1 MKRTLVKVISSTM
14 CALMAAMLPMYTA
27 KAAGP
32 EYEDVVMEN
41 SPRYFYVGEDYYRF
55 ELIFEGGLESYSW
68 SYLETQPTVGIQ
80 VERIASTEASF
91 PDDLLTNQEVKAIEI
106 TRLRNALAHIE
117 DQENA
122 ETDWD
127 GNGQFD
133 IFDLVLAAR
142 KYANNPMNYLYGEN
156 MTLDNFVGLLNYYD
170 ELGET
175 KFVVK
180 PNDVVPAVTTEP
192 VTTSETTTT
201 MTQPVTTTAVAPKT
215 TSTTTS
221 TMTTSTT
228 TSTTTT
234 STTTSTTTTS
244 TTTSTTTTS
253 TTTSTTTTS
262 TTTSTTTT
270 STTTS
275 TTTTSTTT
283 STTTTSTTTSTTTTS
298 TTTSTTTTSTTTSTT
313 TTSTT
318 TSTTTTSTTT
328 SMTTTST
335 TTSMTTTSTTTS
347 ATIEWTPPT
356 QDDIGEEFG
365 FAPSDEEYE
374 GLVAS
379 AELFGLDYYKIIWTD
394 ELIEYSLVIPSN
406 TYATIANLGDWIC
419 FQVCPIQDAEKI
431 LPEYNWKETGHNLAV
446 WRPETDGINF
456 NTCSKDLY
464 WDGHYGFVIIPLKPN
479 EEGQLVEDLRLLY
492 PISE

>member
-80 VERIASTEASF
+80 VERIASTEASY

-221 TMTTSTT
+221 TMATSTT

-234 STTTSTTTTS
+234 STTTSTTTTF
-244 TTTSTTTTS
+244 TTISKTTTS
-253 TTTSTTTTS
+253 TTTSM
-262 TTTSTTTT
+262 
-270 STTTS
+270 
-275 TTTTSTTT
+275 
-283 STTTTSTTTSTTTTS
+283 TTTSTTTSTTTTS

-335 TTSMTTTSTTTS
+335 TTSTTTTSTTTS
-347 ATIEWTPPT
+347 TTIEWTPPT
-356 QDDIGEEFG
+356 QEDIINPEG
-365 FAPSDEEYE
+365 FSPSDEEYE
-374 GLVAS
+374 GLIDS
-379 AELFGLDYYKIIWTD
+379 AELFGLEYYKIIWTD
-394 ELIEYSLVIPSN
+394 ELIPYSLVIPSDSYSGIN
-406 TYATIANLGDWIC
+406 NLVGYLC
-419 FQVCPIQDAEKI
+419 YQVCPIEDSEKI
-431 LPEYNWKETGHNLAV
+431 RPEYNWEVTGRDLMV
-446 WRPETDGINF
+446 WRPNLDETIDF
-456 NTCSKDLY
+456 HTCSKDLY
-464 WDGHYGFVIIPLKPN
+464 WDGYYGFVIIPLKLN
-479 EEGQLVEDLRLLY
+479 EEGQLVEDLCLLY
-492 PISE
+492 PSSE

>member
-55 ELIFEGGLESYSW
+55 NLIFEGGLESYSW
-68 SYLETQPTVGIQ
+68 NYLETQPTVGIQ
-80 VERIASTEASF
+80 VERIASAEASY

-117 DQENA
+117 DQVNA

-228 TSTTTT
+228 TSM
-234 STTTSTTTTS
+234 
-244 TTTSTTTTS
+244 
-253 TTTSTTTTS
+253 
-262 TTTSTTTT
+262 
-270 STTTS
+270 
-275 TTTTSTTT
+275 
-283 STTTTSTTTSTTTTS
+283 TTTSTTTSTTTTS

-335 TTSMTTTSTTTS
+335 TTSTTTTSTTTS
-347 ATIEWTPPT
+347 TTTTSTTTSTTTTSTTTSTTTTSTTTSMTTTSTTIEWTPPT
-356 QDDIGEEFG
+356 QEDIINPEG
-365 FAPSDEEYE
+365 FSPSDEEYE
-374 GLVAS
+374 GLIAS
-379 AELFGLDYYKIIWTD
+379 AELFGLEYYKIIWTD
-394 ELIEYSLVIPSN
+394 ELIEYSLVIPSDR
-406 TYATIANLGDWIC
+406 TMDVGYWC
-419 FQVCPIQDAEKI
+419 FQVCPVQDSEKI
-431 LPEYNWKETGHNLAV
+431 LPDYNWKETGHNLAV
-446 WRPETDGINF
+446 WRPETDGTINF
-456 NTCSKDLY
+456 YTCSKDYY
-464 WDGHYGFVIIPLKPN
+464 WDGYYGFVIIPLKPN
-479 EEGQLVEDLRLLY
+479 EEGKLVEDLRLLY
-492 PISE
+492 PSSE

>member
-1 MKRTLVKVISSTM
+1 MKRTLVKIISGTM

-27 KAAGP
+27 KAADP
-32 EYEDVVMEN
+32 TYEDVVMEN

-55 ELIFEGGLESYSW
+55 NLIFQGGLESYSW
-68 SYLETQPTVGIQ
+68 NYLETQPTVGIQ
-80 VERIASTEASF
+80 VERIASTEASY
-91 PDDLLTNQEVKAIEI
+91 PDNLITNQEVKAIEI

-117 DQENA
+117 DQEDA

-142 KYANNPMNYLYGEN
+142 KYANNPINYLYGEN

-221 TMTTSTT
+221 MTTTSTT
-228 TSTTTT
+228 TSMTTTSTTTSMTTT

-283 STTTTSTTTSTTTTS
+283 STTTTSTTTSTT
-298 TTTSTTTTSTTTSTT
+298 
-313 TTSTT
+313 
-318 TSTTTTSTTT
+318 
-328 SMTTTST
+328 
-335 TTSMTTTSTTTS
+335 
-347 ATIEWTPPT
+347 IEWTPPT
-356 QDDIGEEFG
+356 QEDIINPEG
-365 FAPSDEEYE
+365 FSPSDEEYE
-374 GLVAS
+374 GLIAS
-379 AELFGLDYYKIIWTD
+379 AELFGLEYYKIIWTD
-394 ELIEYSLVIPSN
+394 ELIEYSLVIPSDR
-406 TYATIANLGDWIC
+406 TMDVGYWC
-419 FQVCPIQDAEKI
+419 FQVCPVQDSEKI
-431 LPEYNWKETGHNLAV
+431 LPDYNWKETGHNLAV
-446 WRPETDGINF
+446 WRPETDGTINF
-456 NTCSKDLY
+456 YTCSKDYY
-464 WDGHYGFVIIPLKPN
+464 WDGYYGFVIIPLKPN
-479 EEGQLVEDLRLLY
+479 EEGKLVEDLRLLY

>member
-80 VERIASTEASF
+80 VERIASTEASY

-192 VTTSETTTT
+192 ITTSETTTT

-228 TSTTTT
+228 TSTTTTSTTTSATTT

-283 STTTTSTTTSTTTTS
+283 S
-298 TTTSTTTTSTTTSTT
+298 
-313 TTSTT
+313 
-318 TSTTTTSTTT
+318 
-328 SMTTTST
+328 
-335 TTSMTTTSTTTS
+335 

-374 GLVAS
+374 GLIAS

-394 ELIEYSLVIPSN
+394 ELIEYSLVIPSDK
-406 TYATIANLGDWIC
+406 TMDVGYWC
-419 FQVCPIQDAEKI
+419 FQVCPVQDSEKI
-431 LPEYNWKETGHNLAV
+431 LPDYNWKETGHNLAV
-446 WRPETDGINF
+446 WRPETDGTINF
-456 NTCSKDLY
+456 YTCSKDYY